1 MSLPAD
7 PAAALE
13 QMQAAML
20 QLHQQ
25 MQQMQRAQQQQA
37 VVPGGAP
44 SAYAPRVE
52 RPRLPAP
59 ATYEGQASA
68 LDEWGAEME
77 QQYDWYGT
85 HDEKE
90 RLRTATAFLRGAAR
104 DWWTHLASADRAAI
118 DTWSALLAAL
128 RRRFQPVTTAAMARA
143 RLDTLAQGRQS
154 VHEYVAAFRRL
165 LIPLSDMGE
174 ADRLHAF
181 TRGLKPTIATQ
192 LRVHGVQTTDA
203 AIEMAVRV
211 GSMSEFAA
219 LASAPAGA
227 AASHGGAPMDLD
239 ELGIEGLEKETSGHS
254 ATGGADAP
262 VTRAEFQQLLAA
274 MQENRRGRSRP
285 AASNEGR
292 SAGPIPRDEEG
303 RLRYGDLT
311 RAQMDA
317 HFTAGTCFNCG
328 KPGHIARKCTKKQ
341 SN

>member
-25 MQQMQRAQQQQA
+25 MQQMQQMQQHPTVA
-37 VVPGGAP
+37 PGGAQ
-44 SAYAPRVE
+44 SAYAPRIE

-68 LDEWGAEME
+68 LDEWGVEME
-77 QQYDWYGT
+77 QQYDWYRT

-104 DWWTHLASADRAAI
+104 DWWTHLAPADRAAI
-118 DTWSALLAAL
+118 GTWSALLAAL

-181 TRGLKPTIATQ
+181 TRGLKPAIATQ
-192 LRVHGVQTTDA
+192 LRVHGVQMVDA

-211 GSMSEFAA
+211 GSMNEFAA
-219 LASAPAGA
+219 LASASAGA
-227 AASHGGAPMDLD
+227 ASSHGGAPMDLD

-254 ATGGADAP
+254 ATGGLDTP

-274 MQENRRGRSRP
+274 MQENRHGRGRP
-285 AASNEGR
+285 AASSEAR
-292 SAGPIPRDEEG
+292 PASSMQRDEGG
-303 RLRYGDLT
+303 RLRYADLT
-311 RAQMDA
+311 QAQMDA

-328 KPGHIARKCTKKQ
+328 KAGHRARKCPKKQ

>member
-1 MSLPAD
+1 MSQPAPAD
-7 PAAALE
+7 PTAMLE
-13 QMQAAML
+13 QMQAALL

-25 MQQMQRAQQQQA
+25 MQQMQQTQQQQA
-37 VVPGGAP
+37 IAPGGAQ

-59 ATYEGQASA
+59 ATYEGQAAA
-68 LDEWGAEME
+68 LDEWGVEME

-104 DWWTHLASADRAAI
+104 DWWTHLVPADRAAV

-143 RLDTLAQGRQS
+143 RLDALVQGRLS

-219 LASAPAGA
+219 LASASAGA
-227 AASHGGAPMDLD
+227 ASSHGGAPMDLD
-239 ELGIEGLEKETSGHS
+239 ELGIEGLEKETNS
-254 ATGGADAP
+254 ADGSDAP

-285 AASNEGR
+285 AASSEVR
-292 SAGPIPRDEEG
+292 PAGAMQRDEGG

-311 RAQMDA
+311 QAQMDA

-328 KPGHIARKCTKKQ
+328 KPGHLARKCTKKQ